1 MAGGEAMELLR
12 ETAGRGYPADYL
24 LARLKGRRGYLVAD
38 WEGVLAAAEPLAA
51 LPPSPYRG
59 PLVDATDEGVW
70 AGLLREYGW
79 VWRQMDE
86 GWRRLFAPVFGG
98 AELRTLTLVLRAV
111 GKGER
116 ERAGRL
122 LADSLL
128 PRRLL
133 RRLLESADLA
143 AAVAAVAEETGGNAA
158 WRRRLAEAFRRRGV
172 AGVEET
178 LTDRHLAE
186 GAKARHPEIKAF
198 FTCLVDGRNIVALHK
213 HLRWRIASPP
223 PLVAGGSLRPDL
235 SREAAAQGDPA
246 AVFPLVARLT
256 GRVAGPE
263 AGSVEHL
270 LLAGVTR
277 MLRRRG
283 RESEVALVLD
293 YLWRCAV
300 EARNLSLLIHAGA
313 QEREALRR
321 EVVR

>member
-1 MAGGEAMELLR
+1 MELLQPM
-12 ETAGRGYPADYL
+12 EGRGYPADYL

-51 LPPSPYRG
+51 IPPSPYRP

-79 VWRQMDE
+79 VRRQMDE
-86 GWRRLFAPVFGG
+86 GLRRLFAPVFGC
-98 AELRTLTLVLRAV
+98 AELRTLVLALRAV
-111 GKGER
+111 EGGEK
-116 ERAGRL
+116 ERAERL
-122 LADSLL
+122 LAHSLL

-133 RRLLESADLA
+133 HRLRGSADLA
-143 AAVAAVAEETGGNAA
+143 AAVAAVAEETPGAAA
-158 WRRRLAEAFRRRGV
+158 WRRRLGEAFRRRGV

-186 GAKARHPEIKAF
+186 GATARHPEIGVF
-198 FTCLVDGRNIVALHK
+198 FAYLVDGRNIVALHK
-213 HLRWRIASPP
+213 HLRWRIAFPL
-223 PLVAGGSLRPDL
+223 PLVAGGRLRPDL
-235 SREAAAQGDPA
+235 FRNAAAAGDPA

-256 GRVAGPE
+256 GREAGPE

-270 LLAGVTR
+270 LLTGLTR
-277 MLRRRG
+277 KLRRRG
-283 RESEVALVLD
+283 RESEVAQVLD

-300 EARNLSLLIHAGA
+300 EARNLSLLIHGGA
-313 QEREALRR
+313 QERAALRT